1 MSNRAP
7 FYTGLLGNVYARAG
21 KVDEARAILSELDAG
36 RDRGYIPPHAF
47 AYIYAGLNDL
57 DSAFEWQDR
66 ANADCASPFN
76 YFSPV
81 IEVMHAD
88 SRHADDLRERGWRNW
103 NA

>member
-21 KVDEARAILSELDAG
+21 KVDEARAILSELEAG
-36 RDRGYIPPHAF
+36 RDRGYVPPHAF
-47 AYIYAGLNDL
+47 AYIYAGLNEL
-57 DSAFEWQDR
+57 DAAFEWQDR
-66 ANADCASPFN
+66 ANADYAAPFN

-88 SRHADDLRERGWRNW
+88 PRHTEDLRDRGWRK
-103 NA
+103 